1 MHHIYTTEA
10 IVIRS
15 IPMGEANRLY
25 FLLTRD
31 LGFIKAAAQGVRL
44 SKSKLK
50 GHLQVFSLIKVSV
63 VKGRDLWRITN
74 AETIIQNGVIKDKGK
89 LSVLFNSSALLLRL
103 IHGEEKNEKLFE
115 CVESAYILCRD
126 ANLSIEELKNTEILT
141 VLRIMHFLG
150 YIKKAE
156 GLSSF
161 AEGTNL
167 TPELL
172 TDFSSKSKLA
182 VFEINTALKETH
194 L

>member
-1 MHHIYTTEA
+1 M
-10 IVIRS
+10 
-15 IPMGEANRLY
+15 Y

-31 LGFIKAAAQGVRL
+31 LGFIKATAQGVRL
-44 SKSKLK
+44 AKSKLK
-50 GHLQVFSLIKVSV
+50 GHLQVFSLTKVSV
-63 VKGRDLWRITN
+63 VKGKDLWRITN
-74 AETIIQNGVIKDKGK
+74 AEAIVQNGVIKNKGK
-89 LSVLFNSSALLLRL
+89 LAVLFNSSALLLRL
-103 IHGEEKNEKLFE
+103 IHGEEKDEKLFE

-126 ANLSIEELKNTEILT
+126 ADLSPDELKNTEILT

-156 GLSSF
+156 GLTDF

-172 TDFSSKSKLA
+172 ADFSSKRKLA
-182 VFEINTALKETH
+182 ISEINTALKETH

>member
-10 IVIRS
+10 IIIKS
-15 IPMGEANRLY
+15 MPMGEANRLY
-25 FLLTRD
+25 FLLTKD

-44 SKSKLK
+44 AKSKLK
-50 GHLQVFSLIKVSV
+50 GHMLTFSLVKVSV
-63 VKGRDLWRITN
+63 VKGRDIWRLTS
-74 AETIIQNGVIKDKGK
+74 AETIIQNGVIKNSDK

-103 IHGEEKNEKLFE
+103 IHGEEKNEKLFQ

-126 ANLSIEELKNTEILT
+126 ADLSHAELKNAEILT

-156 GLSSF
+156 SLSVF
-161 AEGTNL
+161 AESTNL

-172 TDFSSKSKLA
+172 ADFSSKSKAA
-182 VFEINTALKETH
+182 VLEINRALKETH

>member
-10 IVIRS
+10 IIVRS

-31 LGFIKAAAQGVRL
+31 LGFIKATAQGVRL
-44 SKSKLK
+44 AKSKLK
-50 GHLQVFSLIKVSV
+50 GHLQVFSLTKVSV
-63 VKGRDLWRITN
+63 VKGKDLWRITN
-74 AETIIQNGVIKDKGK
+74 AEAIVQNGVIKNKGK
-89 LSVLFNSSALLLRL
+89 LTVLFNASALLLRL
-103 IHGEEKNEKLFE
+103 VHGEEKNERLFE

-126 ANLSIEELKNTEILT
+126 ADLSPDELKSVETLT

-156 GLSSF
+156 GLTSF

-167 TPELL
+167 TPEILS
-172 TDFSSKSKLA
+172 DFSSKNKIA
-182 VFEINTALKETH
+182 VSEINRALKETH